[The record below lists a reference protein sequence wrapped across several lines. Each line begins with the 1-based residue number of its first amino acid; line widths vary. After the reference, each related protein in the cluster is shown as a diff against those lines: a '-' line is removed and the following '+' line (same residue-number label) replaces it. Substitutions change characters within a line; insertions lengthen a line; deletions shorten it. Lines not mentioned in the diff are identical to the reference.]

1 MEDISQTYIHTV
13 TTEHLILPKPMYA
26 LAPPKF
32 LTRNNPDFLKLQFME
47 NPKSDSRTQV
57 HCILLIVP
65 KERKVKLCNIGKKAV
80 IHLQR
85 TSVYVSHY
93 SVFSSGYY

>member
-1 MEDISQTYIHTV
+1 MTFSHVHAIVIKIFIVKRKMIVKYI
-13 TTEHLILPKPMYA
+13 TTEHLILPKPIYA

-32 LTRNNPDFLKLQFME
+32 LTRNNPDFLKLQFMA

-65 KERKVKLCNIGKKAV
+65 KEMKVKLHNNVKK
-80 IHLQR
+80 L
-85 TSVYVSHY
+85 
-93 SVFSSGYY
+93 

>member
-1 MEDISQTYIHTV
+1 MTLSRVHASVLKVFIVKRKILLRYI
-13 TTEHLILPKPMYA
+13 TTEHLILPKPIYA

-32 LTRNNPDFLKLQFME
+32 LTRNNPDFLKLQLIA

-65 KERKVKLCNIGKKAV
+65 EK
-80 IHLQR
+80 
-85 TSVYVSHY
+85 
-93 SVFSSGYY
+93 